1 MLAEM
6 AGKVEIQERV
16 MPRKPEKCV
25 SEESGQK
32 CHLPLRPSKVKTSM
46 FVDFGNRRV
55 IAVAGDPGRGKP
67 GWRGS
72 TKEER

>member
-6 AGKVEIQERV
+6 AGKVEIQGRV

-25 SEESGQK
+25 SEESGRK
-32 CHLPLRPSKVKTSM
+32 RHLPLRPSKVKTGV